1 VAFQYT
7 LDGTVTRRTNFG
19 TDTALRVSMCGEADF
34 QYWIIAPVLKNG
46 LVLFGE
52 LTKIVPVSETRF
64 KSFINVGD
72 TYIILLEG
80 VPEEKVTL
88 TVFDSSSLKTD
99 LVECTIGLSGSAVL
113 YMASTGSSCTG

>member
-1 VAFQYT
+1 
-7 LDGTVTRRTNFG
+7 
-19 TDTALRVSMCGEADF
+19 MCGEADF
-34 QYWIIAPVLKNG
+34 QYWIIVPVLKNG

>member
-1 VAFQYT
+1 
-7 LDGTVTRRTNFG
+7 
-19 TDTALRVSMCGEADF
+19 M
-34 QYWIIAPVLKNG
+34 
-46 LVLFGE
+46 LFGE

-72 TYIILLEG
+72 IYIISLEG

-99 LVECTIGLSGSAVL
+99 LVEYTIGLSGSAVL